1 MPVAGEGTSIE
12 ALSDSSNTSESPSST
27 LAPTATKSSTR
38 SAPSSLPKS
47 GITTSMDIT
56 SFVVSEVEVCVC
68 VVVVCSSFDPAF
80 VAVAPLWRSSTGA
93 NDGVSSLPAVS
104 SLAVDSGAP
113 SSSRIT
119 SPSETVSPT
128 ATRSSVTT
136 PAWGAGISIEALSDS
151 TTIRL
156 CSTSMVSPGATK
168 TSTISAPS
176 APPMSGILIGA
187 AAMSCLLP
195 DAHTRIG
202 LGLLALMPR
211 VDSACSTTASSRSP

>member
-1 MPVAGEGTSIE
+1 MPVAGEGTSID

-47 GITTSMDIT
+47 GIMTSIDVT
-56 SFVVSEVEVCVC
+56 SFVVSEVDVCVLA
-68 VVVVCSSFDPAF
+68 VCSSFDAAV

-93 NDGVSSLPAVS
+93 GDRASSPPAVS
-104 SLAVDSGAP
+104 SLAVDSGAA

-176 APPMSGILIGA
+176 APPISGILIGA
-187 AAMSCLLP
+187 TAMSCLLP